1 MPDSLR
7 KKFKLLPDEEF
18 WKLSPADRLQYLNAA
33 AEVSAKRPVKRAKH
47 GSKKRSLR

>member
-18 WKLSPADRLQYLNAA
+18 WKLSPEDRLQYLNAA
-33 AEVSAKRPVKRAKH
+33 AEVSTRRPVKRAKH
-47 GSKKRSLR
+47 GSKKRSLK